1 MNTPYMVIKSP
12 ALTNTLNNDTCVE
25 KVGGNRFNLVLIA
38 SMRTRELVRG
48 HKPLVNTPN
57 GPIVTALQEIEAG
70 LITADYLKRVR

>member
-1 MNTPYMVIKSP
+1 MNTPYVIKTAP
-12 ALTNTLNNDTCVE
+12 LTNTLNNDKCVE
-25 KVGGNRFNLVLIA
+25 MVGGNRFNLVLIA

-70 LITADYLKRVR
+70 LVTRDYLKRIQ